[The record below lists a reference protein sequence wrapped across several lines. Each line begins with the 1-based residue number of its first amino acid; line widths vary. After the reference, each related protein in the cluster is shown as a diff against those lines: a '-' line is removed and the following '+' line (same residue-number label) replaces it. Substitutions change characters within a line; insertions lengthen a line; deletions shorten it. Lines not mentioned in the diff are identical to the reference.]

1 MSDCV
6 AIVSGGMDSV
16 TLLHTLVKVNGR
28 RPAVIS
34 FIYGQKHV
42 REVALAREN
51 ALLLGLD
58 EPLVCDLTTM
68 RDLFRTS
75 ALVAADLDVPTIEQV
90 RGDSQPVTYVPNR
103 NMIFL
108 ALAAAY
114 AESHGA
120 TEVFYG
126 AQAHD
131 LYGYW
136 DTTPEFLNK
145 LNAVYALNRKT
156 PVRIDAPFA
165 HFSKADVLRQGL
177 AIGVDYARTWSCYE
191 GQDLACGVC
200 PTCAERLA
208 AFTEVGLTDPI
219 PYQPRP

>member
-1 MSDCV
+1 
-6 AIVSGGMDSV
+6 
-16 TLLHTLVKVNGR
+16 
-28 RPAVIS
+28 VIS
-34 FIYGQKHV
+34 FVYGQKHV

-51 ALLLGLD
+51 ALLLGLA

-75 ALVAADLDVPTIEQV
+75 ALVAADLRVPTMEAV
-90 RGDSQPVTYVPNR
+90 RGDSQPITYVPNR

-120 TEVFYG
+120 SEVFYG

-136 DTTPEFLNK
+136 DTTPDFLDR

-156 PVRIDAPFA
+156 PVRIEAPFA
-165 HFSKADVLRQGL
+165 RFSKADVLRQGL
-177 AIGVDYARTWSCYE
+177 KVGVDYAKTWSCYE
-191 GQDLACGVC
+191 GGDLACGVC

-208 AFTEVGLTDPI
+208 AFAEVRMTDPV
-219 PYQPRP
+219 PYR

>member
-1 MSDCV
+1 
-6 AIVSGGMDSV
+6 
-16 TLLHTLVKVNGR
+16 
-28 RPAVIS
+28 VIS
-34 FIYGQKHV
+34 FVYGQKHV

-58 EPLVCDLTTM
+58 APLVCDLTSM

-75 ALVAADLDVPTIEQV
+75 ALVAADIDVPTMAQA
-90 RGDSQPVTYVPNR
+90 RGDSQPITYVPNR

-108 ALAAAY
+108 ALAAAF

-120 TEVFYG
+120 NEVFYG

-136 DTTPEFLNK
+136 DTTPDFLDR
-145 LNAVYALNRKT
+145 LNAVFALNRKT
-156 PVRIDAPFA
+156 PIRIEAPFV

-177 AIGVDYARTWSCYE
+177 AIGVDYS
-191 GQDLACGVC
+191 
-200 PTCAERLA
+200 
-208 AFTEVGLTDPI
+208 
-219 PYQPRP
+219 